1 MDSYIPEPE
10 VDQSVLCCAQVLRR
24 SASAEVKFAKESGK
38 ALAAHLDKVALDEV
52 QRAAVLEHGK
62 PPPTPA
68 EQLALLRAEQGT
80 KRPGVGQ

>member
-1 MDSYIPEPE
+1 MDSHIPEPE

-24 SASAEVKFAKESGK
+24 SASAEV
-38 ALAAHLDKVALDEV
+38 LDEV

-62 PPPTPA
+62 PPPAPT

-80 KRPGVGQ
+80 KRPGVGQRLLSF